1 MVYGLRRIISYV
13 SPNHRLRSGTNTY
26 TEVRTETLLGLV
38 ASLACPH
45 RANPL
50 EPRNGRE
57 LVLRREEAAL
67 GGH

>member
-1 MVYGLRRIISYV
+1 MVYGLGRIISYV
-13 SPNHRLRSGTNTY
+13 SPNNRLRSGTNTY

-38 ASLACPH
+38 TSPACSH

-50 EPRNGRE
+50 EPRNVRE
-57 LVLRREEAAL
+57 LVLRGEEAAL